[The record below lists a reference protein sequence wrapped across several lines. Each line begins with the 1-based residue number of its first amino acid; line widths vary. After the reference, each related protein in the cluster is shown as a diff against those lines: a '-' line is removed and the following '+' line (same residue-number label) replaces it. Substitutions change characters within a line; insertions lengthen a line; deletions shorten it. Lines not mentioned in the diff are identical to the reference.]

1 MLFAKDGI
9 PWSNLLGFGSDGA
22 SVMLGSRNSV
32 LSRLQS
38 MQPHLPHLWHIH
50 CICLVAHL
58 CA

>member
-38 MQPHLPHLWHIH
+38 MQPHLWHIH